1 MTEEEKKDGAE
12 AAPVLEL
19 GPEAEGEETRPQ
31 ATDGYAM
38 PLCTSE
44 KPPFWELGEPGGNLE
59 EGAPPL

>member
-1 MTEEEKKDGAE
+1 MTEEEKKDVAD

-19 GPEAEGEETRPQ
+19 GPEAEGEETRPR
-31 ATDGYAM
+31 ATDSHAM